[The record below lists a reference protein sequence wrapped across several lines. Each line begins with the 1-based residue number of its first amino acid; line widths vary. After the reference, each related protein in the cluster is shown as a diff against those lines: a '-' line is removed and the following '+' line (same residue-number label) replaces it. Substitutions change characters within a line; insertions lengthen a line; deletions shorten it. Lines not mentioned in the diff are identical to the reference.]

1 MKEKKATAISLSSL
15 SGSNYATLAILCLY
29 TFVDFIPRGESID
42 FNGPQWLYLSIV
54 NLIAVAYLFTA
65 NKSRYSDVS
74 QQFGSAIAQPPAIM
88 FTIFC
93 ILSGLSFFFAFNK
106 NEFIVNYARCIIA
119 FIGFASVACLMLQTN
134 RILPILAQV
143 VSIVLFFNVF
153 KGLQVF
159 FNDVSELGFDG
170 AVVNMKGVT
179 GNKNIFASAIVVKLP
194 FALYSVY
201 IGAKWKRVVNLV
213 ILFLALYAIAL
224 ANARSSYIGI
234 IFQLIVFIAF
244 CIYEFMGHKDAR
256 KMLQDI
262 SLFLIPIVLALM
274 LSQLTVETQ
283 RRTVLGAQPGTFGS
297 VSERIGS
304 IDLSDR
310 GSSGRVSIWAVG
322 IDLFKHYPITGRGYG
337 NWKITSQEFDQ
348 FSNDDNSM
356 SVHAHNDFIEAL
368 GESGVFGGIA
378 YLLVFFLLPFY
389 SLKNILSADIP
400 RHEKIPLLL
409 SLIGLA
415 GYFTDAFL
423 NFPME
428 RATMQVYFILLFG
441 LNAVENARL
450 KRLRTNESKT
460 YSNRLKILLPI
471 FLVLTLGTIWVT
483 NETNKSMIVQSAMFE
498 DVNADVVSKRTTD
511 INDQLPSLTN
521 VTMWGLPLSLMKG
534 RYLLNEKKI
543 KEAMEMFENV
553 KKENPYM
560 FYAEFIK
567 GRWYYENAGIDKSY
581 YDSAYKYGV
590 ICFENRPR
598 NVAYFGLLAFV
609 CANKKDSGRLF
620 RNFNLIRKY
629 RKDEGMAKGWNNYLF
644 ALQELKYPKEFML
657 KVADSAF
664 ALFPKDSVTIAN
676 RKKLYTDLGMVPPD
690 NTAPNPAQL
699 TQQTQLTQPA
709 MMTQSQPQQQQQAG
723 MPPPITPGG
732 APAPTP
738 EAYQDSLRFYDFFKR
753 GNEAFT
759 KNDLKN
765 AMELYESARK
775 INSKF
780 SPVIENIGLV
790 HFLNKEWGA
799 ALPYFERVVNNK
811 WTMDGKA
818 EYYRGICLYNVGKV
832 PEGCQSFLTSEAKG
846 YSDARRLYNL
856 NCVNPPGTPPP
867 ADPNQQQ

>member
-15 SGSNYATLAILCLY
+15 SGTNYATLAILCLY

-74 QQFGSAIAQPPAIM
+74 QQFSRAIAQPPAIM

-119 FIGFASVACLMLQTN
+119 FIAFASVACLMLQTN
-134 RILPILAQV
+134 RILPILAQI
-143 VSIVLFFNVF
+143 VSLILFLNVF
-153 KGLQVF
+153 KALQIF
-159 FNDVSELGFDG
+159 FNDVGELGFDG
-170 AVVNMKGVT
+170 AVLNMKGVT

-194 FALYSVY
+194 FALYSIY
-201 IGAKWKRVVNLV
+201 IGTKWKRVLNLV

-224 ANARSSYIGI
+224 TNARSSYIGI
-234 IFQLIVFIAF
+234 IFQLIVFLAF
-244 CIYEFMGHKDAR
+244 CIYEFIGHQDVR
-256 KMLQDI
+256 KVLQDI

-283 RRTVLGAQPGTFGS
+283 RRTVVGGNQPSSFGT
-297 VSERIGS
+297 VTERFNTITFTE
-304 IDLSDR
+304 R
-310 GSSGRVSIWAVG
+310 GSSNRIGIWKVG
-322 IDLFKHYPITGRGYG
+322 IDLFKHYPLTGRGYG

-348 FSNDDNSM
+348 LSNDDNSM

-368 GESGVFGGIA
+368 GESGIFGGIA
-378 YLLVFFLLPFY
+378 YLLVFLLLPFY
-389 SLKNILSADIP
+389 SLKNILSSDIE

-450 KRLRTNESKT
+450 NKLRNPENKN
-460 YSNRLKILLPI
+460 YSNRLKWLLPA
-471 FLVLTLGTIWVT
+471 FLLLTLGTNWVT
-483 NETNKSMIVQSAMFE
+483 YQTNLSMVVQSAMFE
-498 DVNADVVSKRTTD
+498 DVNADVVSKRTTE

-560 FYAEFIK
+560 YYAEFIK
-567 GRWYYENAGIDKSY
+567 GRWYYENASIDKSY
-581 YDSAYKYGV
+581 YDSAYKYG
-590 ICFENRPR
+590 ILCFENRPR

-609 CANKKDSGRLF
+609 CANKNDSGRLF

-629 RKDEGMAKGWNNYLF
+629 RNDEGMAKGWNNYLF
-644 ALQELKYPKEFML
+644 ALQEMKYPLRFMSR
-657 KVADSAF
+657 VADSAL
-664 ALFPKDSVTIAN
+664 ALYPKDSVTIKN
-676 RKKLYTDLGMVPPD
+676 SIKLHTDLGDLPLQ
-690 NTAPNPAQL
+690 NAAQAQAPA
-699 TQQTQLTQPA
+699 TQTQVTPPA
-709 MMTQSQPQQQQQAG
+709 MATQSQPG
-723 MPPPITPGG
+723 VPPPAITPGG

-759 KNDLKN
+759 KNDLKT

-811 WTMDGKA
+811 WTRDGKA

-856 NCVNPPGTPPP
+856 NCINPPGTTPP

>member
-15 SGSNYATLAILCLY
+15 SGTNYATLAILCLY

-74 QQFGSAIAQPPAIM
+74 QQFSRAIAQPPAIM
-88 FTIFC
+88 FAIFC

-119 FIGFASVACLMLQTN
+119 FIAFASVACLMLQTN
-134 RILPILAQV
+134 RILPILAQI
-143 VSIVLFFNVF
+143 VSLILFLNVF
-153 KGLQVF
+153 KALQIF
-159 FNDVSELGFDG
+159 FNDVGELGFDG
-170 AVVNMKGVT
+170 AVLNMKGVT

-194 FALYSVY
+194 FALYSIY
-201 IGAKWKRVVNLV
+201 TGTKWKRVLNLL

-234 IFQLIVFIAF
+234 IFQLIVFLAF
-244 CIYEFMGHKDAR
+244 CIYEFIGHQDVR
-256 KMLQDI
+256 KVLQDI

-283 RRTVLGAQPGTFGS
+283 RRTVVGVNQPSSFGT
-297 VSERIGS
+297 VTERFNTITFTE
-304 IDLSDR
+304 R
-310 GSSGRVSIWAVG
+310 GSSNRIGIWKVG
-322 IDLFKHYPITGRGYG
+322 IDLFKHYPLTGRGYG

-348 FSNDDNSM
+348 LSNDDNSM

-368 GESGVFGGIA
+368 GESGIFGGIA
-378 YLLVFFLLPFY
+378 YLLVFLLLPFY
-389 SLKNILSADIP
+389 SLKNILSSDIE
-400 RHEKIPLLL
+400 RHEKIP
-409 SLIGLA
+409 
-415 GYFTDAFL
+415 
-423 NFPME
+423 
-428 RATMQVYFILLFG
+428 
-441 LNAVENARL
+441 
-450 KRLRTNESKT
+450 
-460 YSNRLKILLPI
+460 
-471 FLVLTLGTIWVT
+471 
-483 NETNKSMIVQSAMFE
+483 MIVQSALFE
-498 DVNADVVSKRTTD
+498 DVNADVVSKRTTE

-543 KEAMEMFENV
+543 KDAMEMFENV

-560 FYAEFIK
+560 YYAEFIK
-567 GRWYYENAGIDKSY
+567 GRWYYENASIDKSY
-581 YDSAYKYGV
+581 YDSAYKYG
-590 ICFENRPR
+590 ILCFENRPR

-629 RKDEGMAKGWNNYLF
+629 RNDEGMARGWNNYLF
-644 ALQELKYPKEFML
+644 ALQEMKYPLRFMSR
-657 KVADSAF
+657 VADSAL
-664 ALFPKDSVTIAN
+664 ALYPKDSVTIKN
-676 RKKLYTDLGMVPPD
+676 SIKLHTDLGDLPLQ
-690 NTAPNPAQL
+690 NAAQAQAPA
-699 TQQTQLTQPA
+699 TQTQVTPPA
-709 MMTQSQPQQQQQAG
+709 MATQSQPG
-723 MPPPITPGG
+723 VPPPAITPGG

-759 KNDLKN
+759 KNDLKT

-811 WTMDGKA
+811 WTRDGKA

-856 NCVNPPGTPPP
+856 NCINPPGTTPP